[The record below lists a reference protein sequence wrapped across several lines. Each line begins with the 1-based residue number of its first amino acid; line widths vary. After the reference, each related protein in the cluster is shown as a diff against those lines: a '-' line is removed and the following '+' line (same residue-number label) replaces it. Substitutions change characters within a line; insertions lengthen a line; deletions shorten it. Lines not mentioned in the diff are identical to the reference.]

1 MLGGVWRGGIW
12 RFCEGGGG
20 WGVFGVSW
28 FAGRERMDG
37 LLIVR

>member
-20 WGVFGVSW
+20 WVCLGFRGSRDTKGW
-28 FAGRERMDG
+28 MDY
-37 LLIVR
+37 